1 MSDSSAFSGI
11 ALPSPTLS
19 ARLGEVAAH
28 LAAPLTDRLT
38 EEQRAL
44 TLGIARRLVGEAAAA
59 LGAGIDPAALW
70 HDWLVQGLPGAERLA
85 APCFARAEEHRWRAL
100 PVPHRDTSSPADGA
114 GDEGA
119 VDMPPAAPQA
129 PLAPVDKAYLDLTI
143 ADRRRF
149 DALGNPCIAVA
160 DLDPEIYRALL
171 GDVVE
176 WQAHAGVD
184 TNAVAELDDAACAA
198 AARQTPESG
207 IDAAAAAYHAALV
220 ADGALSDA
228 AAAAAMRH
236 DWPALIGLAAA
247 AHRRPYGEMALALV
261 SAEAAALPPLL
272 APLRIDR
279 GAIAPI
285 EASLARVPARALAGA
300 PEGEG

>member
-11 ALPSPTLS
+11 ALPSPTLP

-44 TLGIARRLVGEAAAA
+44 TLGIARRLVSEAAAA

-70 HDWLVQGLPGAERLA
+70 RDWLAQGLPGAERLA

-100 PVPHRDTSSPADGA
+100 PAPHRDTSSPADGT
-114 GDEGA
+114 GEGA
-119 VDMPPAAPQA
+119 VDMPPAASQA

-176 WQAHAGVD
+176 WQAHAVD
-184 TNAVAELDDAACAA
+184 TNAVAELDDAAGAA
-198 AARQTPESG
+198 AARQAPESG
-207 IDAAAAAYHAALV
+207 IDAAAAAYHTALV
-220 ADGALSDA
+220 AEGSLSDA